1 MTINDYIEKYCTLE
15 VRAKFITVTMDVPF
29 VSPEILSS
37 NESERFKLFCDDIE
51 RYLKEEK
58 NYTVDYMMQN
68 DSITNTHPNGLKAT
82 WKWRHS
88 MKIKTLSMRGGFTIP
103 GTDK

>member
-1 MTINDYIEKYCTLE
+1 MTINEYIEKYCTLE
-15 VRAKFITVTMDVPF
+15 IRAKYIIATMTVPYA
-29 VSPEILSS
+29 SPEMLD
-37 NESERFKLFCDDIE
+37 NNDAERFVIFCDDIE
-51 RYLKEEK
+51 RYLEQK

-68 DSITNTHPNGLKAT
+68 DSITNTHPNGLTAT

-88 MKIKTLSMRGGFTIP
+88 MKIKTKSMRGGFGVP